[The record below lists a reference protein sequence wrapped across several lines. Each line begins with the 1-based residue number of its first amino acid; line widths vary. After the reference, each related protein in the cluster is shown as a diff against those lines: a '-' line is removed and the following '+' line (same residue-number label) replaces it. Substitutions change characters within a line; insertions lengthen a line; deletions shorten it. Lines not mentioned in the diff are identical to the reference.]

1 MADGSPPVP
10 APRTSWRAGL
20 LLAIGSVAVTVL
32 LIEGVLRLSGF
43 EYHLMP
49 AVQFG
54 WPDPQTIQSAYADDP
69 DLFWVTKD
77 YREKLRAARRM
88 PFDVI
93 FMGDSCTEFGTY
105 PARTMELLSGGYGG
119 FKTGVHLAA
128 GGWTSEQGLAQLTR
142 DVIRLHPK
150 VVVIYYGWNDHWMA
164 LGPTDPE
171 LHSMERYLWFAQ
183 HFRLAQL
190 ALKARVAMAM
200 RTTDRP
206 NRVPPDRYRQNLE
219 AMARLARAAGITP
232 VFVTAPS
239 NHVPGHEPEYLLRRH
254 VRRLAD
260 VVPLHQEY
268 VRLTREAAL
277 QRGAVL
283 CDAAADFEALP
294 QPRDRY
300 FKADGIHFTPEGDLA
315 LARIVSAC
323 ITPPKGGPRAPSAR
337 ATSDAHS
344 WSSGT

>member
-1 MADGSPPVP
+1 MAGESAPS
-10 APRTSWRAGL
+10 APRTSWRTGL
-20 LLAIGSVAVTVL
+20 LLAIGSIAVTLV
-32 LIEGVLRLSGF
+32 LIEGALRVAGF

-77 YREKLRAARRM
+77 YRQKLRDARRSH
-88 PFDVI
+88 PDVI
-93 FMGDSCTEFGTY
+93 FLGDSCTEFGRY
-105 PARTMELLSGGYGG
+105 PVLTMQILSAENSRY
-119 FKTGVHLAA
+119 KTGVHLAA

-142 DVIRLHPK
+142 DVIPLHPK
-150 VVVIYYGWNDHWMA
+150 VVVVYYGWNDHWMA
-164 LGPTDPE
+164 LGPTDPQ
-171 LHSMERYLWFAQ
+171 LHSMGRYLWFAEYS
-183 HFRLAQL
+183 RLAQL
-190 ALKARVAMAM
+190 ALKARVALAM

-219 AMARLARAAGITP
+219 AMARLARAAGITA

-268 VRLTREAAL
+268 VRLTREAAEHE
-277 QRGAVL
+277 GAVL
-283 CDAAADFEALP
+283 CDAAADFATLP

-315 LARIVSAC
+315 LARIVSPC
-323 ITPPKGGPRAPSAR
+323 IGPSTAGSRAPSAR
-337 ATSDAHS
+337 TTAGSHS
-344 WSSGT
+344 LLSEP

>member
-1 MADGSPPVP
+1 MADGSPTP

-20 LLAIGSVAVTVL
+20 LLAIGSIAATLL
-32 LIEGVLRLSGF
+32 LIEIALRVAGF

-49 AVQFG
+49 TVQFG

-77 YREKLRAARRM
+77 YRQKLRAARRSH
-88 PFDVI
+88 PDVI
-93 FMGDSCTEFGTY
+93 FLGDSCTEFGTY
-105 PARTMELLSGGYGG
+105 PARTMELLSSAYSPY
-119 FKTGVHLAA
+119 KTGVHLAA

-142 DVIRLHPK
+142 DVIPLHPK

-171 LHSMERYLWFAQ
+171 LHSMGRYLWFAE

-190 ALKARVAMAM
+190 ALKARVALAM
-200 RTTDRP
+200 RTADRP
-206 NRVPPDRYRQNLE
+206 NRVPPGRYRQNLE

-268 VRLTREAAL
+268 VRLTREAAEHE
-277 QRGAVL
+277 GAVL
-283 CDAAADFEALP
+283 CDAATDFAAFPLP
-294 QPRDRY
+294 GDRY
-300 FKADGIHFTPEGDLA
+300 FKADGIHFTPDGDLA
-315 LARIVSAC
+315 LARIVSTC
-323 ITPPKGGPRAPSAR
+323 VVPTIPGPRAPSAR
-337 ATSDAHS
+337 TAADGHSLLSDP
-344 WSSGT
+344 